1 MPEIHDCLLIF
12 LLTDNIDDGVDDDTG
27 PVDDVGDGVPVG
39 VVVALVHGLDNH
51 RGHVGQ
57 DEEHKDTRQH
67 QHEQLNRQQSRML
80 IFQRLNLYLFLLPCI
95 HTHSIVIICMDMFQ
109 LNYYKIIQ

>member
-57 DEEHKDTRQH
+57 DEEYKDTSQH
-67 QHEQLNRQQSRML
+67 QHEQ
-80 IFQRLNLYLFLLPCI
+80 LFLLPCI